1 MSKTVHITSPG
12 QFSSLLNSSRVVV
25 VDFFADWC
33 GPCKAIAPVYEQ
45 LSSQLS
51 RPGQITFTK
60 VDTEAQKA
68 IASTY
73 NISSLPTFV
82 IFKAGRETKRI
93 TGADPKGLDAAVKQ
107 LAREAGEAD
116 ASGAEA
122 SGSFESGERWLGAA
136 APRSYGDI
144 TDQVEIQGLDFL
156 NVDSQTGSK
165 RVLFASEK
173 PSSLQSSKGK
183 GKAASA
189 GEKDWIQSDT
199 DEQLMLFVP
208 FQASLKLHTI
218 HLTSVAD
225 DDDEVMRPKSVRLFS
240 NRSYV
245 LGFDEAEDT
254 AATQVIEIQE
264 SDWDAATHTVKLEL
278 RYVKFQNISSLVIF
292 IENGDGDGEKTRLDR
307 IRLFGETGEK
317 RAMGKLEKIGDEQ
330 GE

>member
-1 MSKTVHITSPG
+1 
-12 QFSSLLNSSRVVV
+12 
-25 VDFFADWC
+25 
-33 GPCKAIAPVYEQ
+33 
-45 LSSQLS
+45 
-51 RPGQITFTK
+51 
-60 VDTEAQKA
+60 
-68 IASTY
+68 
-73 NISSLPTFV
+73 
-82 IFKAGRETKRI
+82 
-93 TGADPKGLDAAVKQ
+93 

-116 ASGAEA
+116 ASGAGA
-122 SGSFESGERWLGAA
+122 SGSASSGERWLGAT

-144 TDQVEIQGLDFL
+144 TDQVEVQGLDFL

-173 PSSLQSSKGK
+173 PASLQTGKGK
-183 GKAASA
+183 GKAASE
-189 GEKDWIQSDT
+189 GDWIQSDT
-199 DEQLMLFVP
+199 DEQLMLFIP

-225 DDDEVMRPKSVRLFS
+225 DDDEIMRPKSIRLFS
-240 NRSYV
+240 NRSNV

-264 SDWDAATHTVKLEL
+264 SDWDETTHTAKIEL
-278 RYVKFQNISSLVIF
+278 RYVKFQNISSIVIF
-292 IENGDGDGEKTRLDR
+292 VENGDGDGEKTRVDR